1 MPETVVKCSLPGC
14 EQVAA
19 TKIAAPWKD
28 SRFAELKT
36 YGFACSTHAS
46 AVADRASKR
55 TRPSHFDPG
64 ETIGQIGSY
73 SLGQVKD

>member
-28 SRFAELKT
+28 GRFAELKT
-36 YGFACSTHAS
+36 YGYACSGHAASMIERAGKRARPTH
-46 AVADRASKR
+46 
-55 TRPSHFDPG
+55 FEPG
-64 ETIGQIGSY
+64 ETIGMISSY
-73 SLGQVKD
+73 SLGQVKG